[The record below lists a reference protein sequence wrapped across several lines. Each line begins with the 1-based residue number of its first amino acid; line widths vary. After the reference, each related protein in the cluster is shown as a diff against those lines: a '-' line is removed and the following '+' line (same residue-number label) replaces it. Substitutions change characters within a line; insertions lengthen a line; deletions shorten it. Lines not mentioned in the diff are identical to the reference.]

1 MAGAQ
6 DYQTEMPPSPTG
18 AQDAATDQPMSYE
31 QMLQLI
37 NPPSPGAGVAPPS
50 EIERSAL
57 ARVLDDHEIAAV
69 WHAAPPQGR
78 PPAPLR
84 QFLMLT
90 ALPRNQ
96 APEIPPSEVV

>member
-69 WHAAPPQGR
+69 WDAGPPPGRAHRTPPPVFMFTAPGR
-78 PPAPLR
+78 NEGA
-84 QFLMLT
+84 
-90 ALPRNQ
+90 
-96 APEIPPSEVV
+96 EI